1 MPYWSEVW
9 INDQNNIHVVQ
20 DKPGRPDPHLHCEY
34 SPELDEQY
42 PRVEPFW
49 ESFPD
54 DRKPI
59 EKGKSTELRQWQV
72 SLQCLVLLPLGQVS
86 MFLVSQ
92 TERKENMIGMV
103 ALDVGMEVNA
113 LPELIQLR
121 ITGNFL
127 DVQVVVGIY
136 FGVLIMSRF
145 LLLISYPHLR
155 PYSCYDGLGFPL
167 RHPPGLS

>member
-1 MPYWSEVW
+1 MWFK
-9 INDQNNIHVVQ
+9 INPV
-20 DKPGRPDPHLHCEY
+20 GRIPISIVNTAQSWMNSTHTLNH
-34 SPELDEQY
+34 SGSL
-42 PRVEPFW
+42 
-49 ESFPD
+49 SPD

-72 SLQCLVLLPLGQVS
+72 SSQCLVLLPLGQVS
-86 MFLVSQ
+86 MFLVSR
-92 TERKENMIGMV
+92 TECKENTIGMV

-121 ITGNFL
+121 IPGDFL

-136 FGVLIMSRF
+136 FGVLITSRF

-155 PYSCYDGLGFPL
+155 PYSRVLF
-167 RHPPGLS
+167 